1 MADATITIDV
11 QVSGAAEATG
21 MLQGLADAA
30 SGAGLAAG
38 GFSEPIAVDFASN
51 VGEVAQGV
59 VTLGAAIQLVNA
71 LPRLGVEF
79 PSNASAVLG
88 QVTQLAGA
96 ARSAAGTYTIVF
108 NIETHGSIP
117 SVGGGASRHAV
128 GDPFFEGGY
137 AWVGEH
143 GPELVRLPRAAMIMP
158 AGRSEQVAAER
169 AGGAG
174 GGMIPTS
181 TPLTIHN
188 TIVLDGAEVGR
199 QTIEGTL
206 EALQARG
213 VIQGGQ
219 W

>member
-59 VTLGAAIQLVNA
+59 AALGAAIQMVNG
-71 LPRLGVEF
+71 LPRLGVDF
-79 PSNASAVLG
+79 PSNAVAVLG
-88 QVTQLAGA
+88 TVTELAGA
-96 ARSAAGTYTIVF
+96 AHSAAGTYTIVF

-117 SVGGGASRHAV
+117 SVGASISGHAV

-137 AWVGEH
+137 TWVGEH

-158 AGRSEQVAAER
+158 AGRSEQVAGESAS
-169 AGGAG
+169 GAG
-174 GGMIPTS
+174 GGTLPTS
-181 TPLTIHN
+181 TPITIHN
-188 TIVLDGAEVGR
+188 TITLDGTEVGR

-219 W
+219 L

>member
-38 GFSEPIAVDFASN
+38 GFSEPISVDFASN
-51 VGEVAQGV
+51 VAEVAAGV
-59 VTLGAAIQLVNA
+59 AQLGAAIQMVNA

-88 QVTQLAGA
+88 VVTQLAGA
-96 ARSAAGTYTIVF
+96 ARSAAGTYSIIF

-117 SVGGGASRHAV
+117 SVGGGVSGHAV

-137 AWVGEH
+137 TWVGEH

-158 AGRSEQVAAER
+158 AGRSEQVAGEGAS
-169 AGGAG
+169 AAG
-174 GGMIPTS
+174 GGSVGS
-181 TPLTIHN
+181 TPVTIHN
-188 TIVLDGAEVGR
+188 TITLDGAEVGR